1 MVGKLFKKIFG
12 SRNDRLVKAMRKI
25 VAQINDL
32 ESGLQSLSDEQLKA
46 KTDEF
51 RQRLEQGET
60 LDTLLPEAFATVR
73 EASQRALGMRQ
84 YDVQMIGGMVL
95 HDGKISEMRTG
106 EGKTLMSTLP
116 AYLNALTGKG
126 VHVITVNDYLATRD
140 AEWMGKL
147 YNFLGMSVG
156 VIVSDMPFEDKKK
169 AYNADITYG
178 TNNEFGFDY
187 LRDNMAFSS
196 EEQFQRGQ
204 HFAIIDEVDSIL
216 NDEDRNQLIIY
227 SPAENS

>member
-1 MVGKLFKKIFG
+1 MVGKYLKKIFG
-12 SRNDRLVKAMRKI
+12 SRNERLVKSMRKV
-25 VAQINDL
+25 VAQINDF
-32 ESGLQSLSDEQLKA
+32 EPSLQSLSDEQLKA

-51 RQRLEQGET
+51 RQRLEQGE
-60 LDTLLPEAFATVR
+60 DIEILLPEVFATVR
-73 EASQRALGMRQ
+73 EAGQRALGLRH

-147 YNFLGMSVG
+147 FNFLGMSVG
-156 VIVSDMPFEDKKK
+156 VIVSEMP
-169 AYNADITYG
+169 Y
-178 TNNEFGFDY
+178 
-187 LRDNMAFSS
+187 
-196 EEQFQRGQ
+196 EEQHGF
-204 HFAIIDEVDSIL
+204 
-216 NDEDRNQLIIY
+216 
-227 SPAENS
+227 